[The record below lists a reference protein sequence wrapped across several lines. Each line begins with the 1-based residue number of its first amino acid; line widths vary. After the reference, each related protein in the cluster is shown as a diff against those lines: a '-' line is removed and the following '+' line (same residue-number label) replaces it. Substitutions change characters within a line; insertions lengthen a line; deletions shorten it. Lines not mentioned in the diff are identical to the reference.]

1 MGPTKKP
8 ASNRQ
13 QHQSICLLLIGSVM
27 VVSTVALHCTS
38 FVRGVMRLK
47 ANGLGP
53 DGANL
58 TTANLINVGIE
69 HLNYTCVLI
78 GVHAGFFIVSL
89 TSNWSAVWDALI
101 LIQENLNFKSSFY
114 HKCRKVVLVGFSL
127 LFTDCIIHI
136 FVSIQSS
143 YWDMGVMRPL
153 AIVLANIS
161 RTTAMSVYF
170 LFCVLTRIVTLVFQG
185 LNEQIAYLDEAKKFA
200 PFYSTRILNIR
211 LEKWRRNHAL
221 ACRLVELINSSLGL
235 VMLMT
240 IVNVFVTFI
249 TTSFEI
255 VRSMRD
261 FEPVPFLFVYIFI
274 KKFILLIVLIYEPY
288 RLQAEAGRTAAS
300 IRSLQ
305 PLTSDLF
312 TQIKLNT
319 VVMEVTH
326 AGPKIT
332 AMEFFDINLR
342 LLPTLL
348 GSALT
353 YVAILCQASST

>member
-1 MGPTKKP
+1 
-8 ASNRQ
+8 
-13 QHQSICLLLIGSVM
+13 
-27 VVSTVALHCTS
+27 
-38 FVRGVMRLK
+38 
-47 ANGLGP
+47 
-53 DGANL
+53 
-58 TTANLINVGIE
+58 
-69 HLNYTCVLI
+69 
-78 GVHAGFFIVSL
+78 
-89 TSNWSAVWDALI
+89 
-101 LIQENLNFKSSFY
+101 
-114 HKCRKVVLVGFSL
+114 
-127 LFTDCIIHI
+127 
-136 FVSIQSS
+136 
-143 YWDMGVMRPL
+143 MGVMRPL

-161 RTTAMSVYF
+161 RTTVMSVYF

-288 RLQAEAGRTAAS
+288 RLQAEVLYSSRLNNNYFIPSNQLTGWTNGGFDSKSAA
-300 IRSLQ
+300 I
-305 PLTSDLF
+305 DF
-312 TQIKLNT
+312 
-319 VVMEVTH
+319 
-326 AGPKIT
+326 
-332 AMEFFDINLR
+332 
-342 LLPTLL
+342 
-348 GSALT
+348 
-353 YVAILCQASST
+353 